1 MKSDIWAPPYS
12 QNGMIITQR
21 EYSTVRLGVESG
33 SSYRSI
39 KSSIIRGH
47 PCHLHVT
54 PRVINCSIKSE
65 ESKRMISWS
74 PTLTFK
80 PDPEIWLADR
90 TKNNGDS
97 ITGLLLICRLLI
109 FIFFIFY
116 TVCSTMYKLIF
127 FKFFSPGNYTLG
139 EKLTFKAGFL
149 LVNIYIFFFK
159 YDVSFWFD

>member
-1 MKSDIWAPPYS
+1 
-12 QNGMIITQR
+12 
-21 EYSTVRLGVESG
+21 
-33 SSYRSI
+33 
-39 KSSIIRGH
+39 
-47 PCHLHVT
+47 
-54 PRVINCSIKSE
+54 
-65 ESKRMISWS
+65 MISWS

-149 LVNIYIFFFK
+149 LVNIYIFFLNMMFHFGLIN
-159 YDVSFWFD
+159 Y